1 MKQTNNRIMK
11 KRWNKLTAGVLLVA
25 ALMVGGWVLNEGVST
40 SKETP
45 AEINMEEVLVV
56 RP

>member
-1 MKQTNNRIMK
+1 MK

-25 ALMVGGWVLNEGVST
+25 ALMVGGWVLNESVNT
-40 SKETP
+40 SQEAP
-45 AEINMEEVLVV
+45 AKIDMEEVLVV